1 MFRYVECVNIPEGL
15 RYTRQHEWV
24 LIDGES
30 ARIGITDLAQDAL
43 GNIVHVQLPALGQA
57 VRSGASVVE
66 VESSKSVSDI
76 YSPVSG
82 SVVLVNESLA
92 TEPGLVNSDPYGSGW
107 LYEVQMSYDET
118 LEGLLTAG
126 EYRAIVS

>member
-1 MFRYVECVNIPEGL
+1 VNIPEGL

-43 GNIVHVQLPALGQA
+43 GNIVHVQLPPVGQS

-118 LEGLLTAG
+118 LEGLLTAS

>member
-1 MFRYVECVNIPEGL
+1 VNIPDGL

-24 LIDGES
+24 LVDGES

-43 GNIVHVQLPALGQA
+43 GNIVHVRLPEVGQS
-57 VRSGASVVE
+57 VQSGASAVE

-76 YSPVSG
+76 YSPVTG
-82 SVVLVNESLA
+82 SVVLINESLA
-92 TEPGLVNSDPYGSGW
+92 TQPSLLNSDPYGAGW

-118 LEGLLTAG
+118 LEGLLSAE
-126 EYRAIVS
+126 EYRALVG

>member
-1 MFRYVECVNIPEGL
+1 MNIPEGL

-43 GNIVHVQLPALGQA
+43 GNIVHVQLPAVGQS
-57 VRSGASVVE
+57 VRSGVSAVE

-76 YSPVSG
+76 YSPVTG

-118 LEGLLTAG
+118 LEGLLTAS
-126 EYRAIVS
+126 EYRTLVS

>member
-1 MFRYVECVNIPEGL
+1 VNTPDGL

-43 GNIVHVQLPALGQA
+43 GNIVHVQLPTVGQS

-118 LEGLLTAG
+118 LEGLLTAS
-126 EYRAIVS
+126 EYRTLVN

>member
-1 MFRYVECVNIPEGL
+1 VNIPDGL

-43 GNIVHVQLPALGQA
+43 GNIVHVQLPPVGQS

-82 SVVLVNESLA
+82 SVVLVNESLS
-92 TEPGLVNSDPYGSGW
+92 TEPGLVNTDPYGSGW

-118 LEGLLTAG
+118 LEGLLTAS

>member
-1 MFRYVECVNIPEGL
+1 MNIPDGL
-15 RYTRQHEWV
+15 RYTREHEWV

-43 GNIVHVQLPALGQA
+43 GNIVHVQLPELGQS
-57 VRSGASVVE
+57 VQSGSSVVE

-92 TEPGLVNSDPYGSGW
+92 THPEYVNTDPYGSGW
-107 LYEVQMSYDET
+107 LYEVQLSYDET
-118 LEGLLTAG
+118 LEGLLTAD
-126 EYRAIVS
+126 EYRALVG

>member
-1 MFRYVECVNIPEGL
+1 VNIPDGL

-43 GNIVHVQLPALGQA
+43 GNIVHVQLPTVGQS

-118 LEGLLTAG
+118 LEGLLTAS
-126 EYRAIVS
+126 EYRALVN

>member
-1 MFRYVECVNIPEGL
+1 MNIPEGL

-43 GNIVHVQLPALGQA
+43 GNIVHVQLPSLGQA
-57 VRSGASVVE
+57 VRSGASAVE

-118 LEGLLTAG
+118 LEGLLSAS

>member
-1 MFRYVECVNIPEGL
+1 VNIPDGL

-43 GNIVHVQLPALGQA
+43 GNIVHVQLPTVGQS
-57 VRSGASVVE
+57 VQSGASVVE

-76 YSPVSG
+76 DSPVSG

-118 LEGLLTAG
+118 LEGLLTAS
-126 EYRAIVS
+126 EYRTLVN

>member
-1 MFRYVECVNIPEGL
+1 VNIPDGL

-43 GNIVHVQLPALGQA
+43 GNIVHVQLPAVGQS

-118 LEGLLTAG
+118 LEGLLTAI
-126 EYRAIVS
+126 EYRAIVN

>member
-1 MFRYVECVNIPEGL
+1 VNIPDGL

-24 LIDGES
+24 LVDGES

-43 GNIVHVQLPALGQA
+43 GNIVHVRLPEVGQS
-57 VRSGASVVE
+57 VQSGASAVE

-76 YSPVSG
+76 YSPVAG
-82 SVVLVNESLA
+82 SVVLVNQSLA
-92 TEPGLVNSDPYGSGW
+92 TQPSLLNSDPYGAGW

-118 LEGLLTAG
+118 LEGLLSAD
-126 EYRAIVS
+126 EYRALVG

>member
-1 MFRYVECVNIPEGL
+1 MNIPDGL

-43 GNIVHVQLPALGQA
+43 GNIVHVQLPELGQS
-57 VRSGASVVE
+57 VQSGSSVVE

-82 SVVLVNESLA
+82 SVVLVNELLA
-92 TEPGLVNSDPYGSGW
+92 SHPEYVNTDPYGSGW
-107 LYEVQMSYDET
+107 LYEVQLSYDET
-118 LEGLLTAG
+118 LEGLLTAD
-126 EYRAIVS
+126 EYRALVG

>member
-1 MFRYVECVNIPEGL
+1 MNIPDGL

-43 GNIVHVQLPALGQA
+43 GNIVHVQLPAVGQS
-57 VRSGASVVE
+57 VQSGVSAVE

-92 TEPGLVNSDPYGSGW
+92 NEPGLVNSDPYGSGW

-118 LEGLLTAG
+118 LEGLLTAI

>member
-1 MFRYVECVNIPEGL
+1 MNIPDGL

-30 ARIGITDLAQDAL
+30 ARIGITELAQDAL
-43 GNIVHVQLPALGQA
+43 GNIVHVRLPVVGQS
-57 VRSGASVVE
+57 VQSGTSTVE

-82 SVVLVNESLA
+82 SVVLINESLA
-92 TEPGLVNSDPYGSGW
+92 TQPGLLNSDPYGAGW
-107 LYEVQMSYDET
+107 LYEVQMSYEET
-118 LEGLLTAG
+118 LDGLLTAD
-126 EYRAIVS
+126 EYRALVS

>member
-1 MFRYVECVNIPEGL
+1 VNIPEGL

-57 VRSGASVVE
+57 VRSGASAVE

-92 TEPGLVNSDPYGSGW
+92 AQPGLVNSDPYGSGW

-118 LEGLLTAG
+118 LEGLLTAS

>member
-1 MFRYVECVNIPEGL
+1 VKIPDGL
-15 RYTRQHEWV
+15 RYTPQHEWV

-43 GNIVHVQLPALGQA
+43 GNIVHVQLPVVGQS
-57 VRSGASVVE
+57 VQSGASVVE

-76 YSPVSG
+76 YSPISG

-92 TEPGLVNSDPYGSGW
+92 LEPGLVNSDPYGSGW

-118 LEGLLTAG
+118 LEGLLTAD
-126 EYRAIVS
+126 EYRALVN

>member
-1 MFRYVECVNIPEGL
+1 VNIPDGL

-43 GNIVHVQLPALGQA
+43 GNIVHVQLPTVGQS
-57 VRSGASVVE
+57 VQSGASVVE

-107 LYEVQMSYDET
+107 LYEVQMTYDEK
-118 LEGLLTAG
+118 LEGLLTAS
-126 EYRAIVS
+126 EYRALVN

>member
-1 MFRYVECVNIPEGL
+1 MNIPDGL

-24 LIDGES
+24 LVDGES

-43 GNIVHVQLPALGQA
+43 GNIVHVRLPEVGQSMQ
-57 VRSGASVVE
+57 SGASAVE

-76 YSPVSG
+76 YSPVAG
-82 SVVLVNESLA
+82 SVVLINESLA
-92 TEPGLVNSDPYGSGW
+92 TQPGLLNSDPYGAGW

-118 LEGLLTAG
+118 LEGLLSAD
-126 EYRAIVS
+126 EYRALVG

>member
-1 MFRYVECVNIPEGL
+1 MNIPDGL

-43 GNIVHVQLPALGQA
+43 GNIVHVQLPPVGQS

-118 LEGLLTAG
+118 LEGLLTAS

>member
-1 MFRYVECVNIPEGL
+1 VNIPDGL

-43 GNIVHVQLPALGQA
+43 GNIVHVQLPTVGQS
-57 VRSGASVVE
+57 VQSGASVVE

-118 LEGLLTAG
+118 LEGLLTAS
-126 EYRAIVS
+126 EYRALVN

>member
-1 MFRYVECVNIPEGL
+1 MNIPEGL

-57 VRSGASVVE
+57 VRSGASAVE

-82 SVVLVNESLA
+82 SVVLVNESLS
-92 TEPGLVNSDPYGSGW
+92 TQPGLVNSDPYGSGW

-118 LEGLLTAG
+118 LEGLLTAS

>member
-1 MFRYVECVNIPEGL
+1 MNIPDGL

-24 LIDGES
+24 LVDGES

-43 GNIVHVQLPALGQA
+43 GNIVHVRLPEVGQS
-57 VRSGASVVE
+57 VQSGASVVE

-82 SVVLVNESLA
+82 SVVLINESLVNQ
-92 TEPGLVNSDPYGSGW
+92 PSLLNSDPYGAGW

-118 LEGLLTAG
+118 LEGLLSADD
-126 EYRAIVS
+126 YRALVG

>member
-1 MFRYVECVNIPEGL
+1 MNIPEGL

-30 ARIGITDLAQDAL
+30 ARIGITDLAQEAL

-92 TEPGLVNSDPYGSGW
+92 TQPGLVNSDPYGSGW

-118 LEGLLTAG
+118 LEGLLTAS

>member
-1 MFRYVECVNIPEGL
+1 VNIPDGL

-24 LIDGES
+24 QIDGES

-43 GNIVHVQLPALGQA
+43 GNIVHVQLPAVGQS

-118 LEGLLTAG
+118 LEGLLTAI
-126 EYRAIVS
+126 EYRTIVS

>member
-1 MFRYVECVNIPEGL
+1 MNIPDGL

-43 GNIVHVQLPALGQA
+43 GNIVHVQLPTVGQS
-57 VRSGASVVE
+57 VQSGASAVE

-92 TEPGLVNSDPYGSGW
+92 AEPGLVNSDPYGAGW

-118 LEGLLTAG
+118 LDGLLTAS
-126 EYRAIVS
+126 EYRANVS

>member
-1 MFRYVECVNIPEGL
+1 VNIPDGL

-24 LIDGES
+24 LVDGES

-43 GNIVHVQLPALGQA
+43 GNIVHVRLPEVGQS
-57 VRSGASVVE
+57 VQSGASAVE

-76 YSPVSG
+76 YSPVTG
-82 SVVLVNESLA
+82 SVVLINESLA
-92 TEPGLVNSDPYGSGW
+92 TQPSLLNSDPYGAGW

-118 LEGLLTAG
+118 LESLLSAE
-126 EYRAIVS
+126 EYRALVG

>member
-1 MFRYVECVNIPEGL
+1 MNIPEGL

-43 GNIVHVQLPALGQA
+43 GNIVHVQLPPVGQS

-82 SVVLVNESLA
+82 SVVLVNESLS
-92 TEPGLVNSDPYGSGW
+92 TEPGLVNTDPYGSGW

-118 LEGLLTAG
+118 LEGLLTAS

>member
-1 MFRYVECVNIPEGL
+1 VNIPDGL

-43 GNIVHVQLPALGQA
+43 GNIVHVQLPTVGQS
-57 VRSGASVVE
+57 VRSGASAVE

-82 SVVLVNESLA
+82 SVVLVNESLT

-118 LEGLLTAG
+118 LEGLLTAS

>member
-1 MFRYVECVNIPEGL
+1 MNIPDGL

-43 GNIVHVQLPALGQA
+43 GNIVHVQLPVVGQS
-57 VRSGASVVE
+57 VRSGASAVE

-92 TEPGLVNSDPYGSGW
+92 TEPSLVNSDPYGSGW

>member
-1 MFRYVECVNIPEGL
+1 MNIPEGL
-15 RYTRQHEWV
+15 RYTREHEWV

-57 VRSGASVVE
+57 VRSGASAVE

-92 TEPGLVNSDPYGSGW
+92 TQPGLVNSDPYGSGW
-107 LYEVQMSYDET
+107 LYEVQLSYDET
-118 LEGLLTAG
+118 LDGLLTAS

>member
-1 MFRYVECVNIPEGL
+1 VNIPDGL

-43 GNIVHVQLPALGQA
+43 GNIVHVQLPVVGQS
-57 VRSGASVVE
+57 VQSGVSAVE

-118 LEGLLTAG
+118 LEGLLTAI

>member
-1 MFRYVECVNIPEGL
+1 MNIPEGL

-92 TEPGLVNSDPYGSGW
+92 TQPGLVNSDPYGSGW

-118 LEGLLTAG
+118 LEGLLSAS

>member
-1 MFRYVECVNIPEGL
+1 MNIPDGL

-43 GNIVHVQLPALGQA
+43 GNIVYVQLPAVGQS
-57 VRSGASVVE
+57 VQSGVSAIE

-118 LEGLLTAG
+118 LEGLLTAI

>member
-1 MFRYVECVNIPEGL
+1 MNIPEGL

-82 SVVLVNESLA
+82 SVVLVNESLT

-118 LEGLLTAG
+118 LEGLLTAS
-126 EYRAIVS
+126 EYRALVS

>member
-1 MFRYVECVNIPEGL
+1 MNIPEGL

-43 GNIVHVQLPALGQA
+43 GNIVHVQLPSLGQA
-57 VRSGASVVE
+57 VRSGASAVE

-92 TEPGLVNSDPYGSGW
+92 TQPGLVNSDPYGSGW

-118 LEGLLTAG
+118 LEGLLSAS

>member
-1 MFRYVECVNIPEGL
+1 MNIPEGL

-92 TEPGLVNSDPYGSGW
+92 TQPGLVNSDPYGSGW

-118 LEGLLTAG
+118 LEGLLTAS
-126 EYRAIVS
+126 EYRAIVG

>member
-1 MFRYVECVNIPEGL
+1 VNNPDGL

-43 GNIVHVQLPALGQA
+43 GNIVHVQLPTVGQS

-118 LEGLLTAG
+118 LEGLLTAS
-126 EYRAIVS
+126 EYRALVS